1 MFPGKIVDAD
11 VLEIMINNLPI
22 KTEDLKGLIQKG
34 CLSTL
39 KMDKVEVLIML
50 LSKLCR
56 TNKWSLANIEKSIV
70 NALADILEKVL
81 VDSSQAITAT
91 KIMPAFCK
99 LVQLN
104 QNLGQSMTATHLSLA
119 CNAGYESFVSIL
131 IELDEKKY
139 ASNFKK
145 WQLNNMERLPIF
157 KNLVK
162 KLLDTGKCKSKF
174 TNAIKKFIMNQE
186 EEISGIDED
195 ILEVLVS
202 KYDLDIVD
210 LVSKLPPCKALLT
223 QLKKEEKQDGIVEK
237 GNFILS

>member
-1 MFPGKIVDAD
+1 
-11 VLEIMINNLPI
+11 MINFLPI
-22 KTEDLKGLIQKG
+22 KTEDLKSLIQKG
-34 CLSTL
+34 CMSTL
-39 KMDKVEVLIML
+39 KMNKVEVLIML

-56 TNKWSLANIEKSIV
+56 TSKWSLANMEKSIV

-81 VDSSQAITAT
+81 VDSSQSLQSITAT
-91 KIMPAFCK
+91 KLMPAFCK

-186 EEISGIDED
+186 EVSGIDVD
-195 ILEVLVS
+195 ILEVLVN
-202 KYDLDIVD
+202 KYDLDIAD

-237 GNFILS
+237 GNFMFYHNM